1 MILTTIRRPLIDALR
16 RVASVGAQSATV
28 RFDGTTASASVFCE
42 GVFAS
47 APFETGRENGSAS
60 VVVPR
65 VAVSFLS
72 EANDSTVEIDVDD
85 TGCDA
90 VFRCGTSRLRTTAP
104 KVAEFARPAVATR
117 TVAFASETLKRV
129 VRALAPIAKSGD
141 DPRYALR
148 TICLDAT
155 EPGRLSFVATNGRVL
170 AAETFATPNDFGAER
185 RAVPAEKI
193 ARIVAALDDAATVEV
208 GFVDGFVTFATPT
221 FWASAPSVVGDYP
234 PWRRVVEAAGGPK
247 TARVE
252 KAELANAVRLAKITT
267 DKKRRIRLLF
277 DLTGFTASAVGAEIG
292 SSVVCGAAT
301 GVFETLAFDVD
312 SESFAF
318 LERFGETETVEIA
331 FAERKPIRIA
341 EVATKANGVSG
352 AVAVVM
358 PMGPEE
364 KREGKGKRR

>member
-1 MILTTIRRPLIDALR
+1 M
-16 RVASVGAQSATV
+16 
-28 RFDGTTASASVFCE
+28 
-42 GVFAS
+42 
-47 APFETGRENGSAS
+47 
-60 VVVPR
+60 
-65 VAVSFLS
+65 
-72 EANDSTVEIDVDD
+72 
-85 TGCDA
+85 
-90 VFRCGTSRLRTTAP
+90 
-104 KVAEFARPAVATR
+104 
-117 TVAFASETLKRV
+117 KRV

-170 AAETFATPNDFGAER
+170 AAETFATPSDSQAER

-193 ARIVAALDDAATVEV
+193 ARIVAALDDDATVEV
-208 GFVDGFVTFATPT
+208 GFVDGFVTFGTPT
-221 FWASAPSVVGDYP
+221 FWASVPSVVGDYP

-252 KAELANAVRLAKITT
+252 KATLANAVRLAKIVA

-277 DLTGFTASAVGAEIG
+277 DLTGFTASTVGSEIG
-292 SSVVCGAAT
+292 TSVVWDAAT
-301 GVFETLAFDVD
+301 GVFETFAFDVD

-318 LERFGETETVEIA
+318 LERFGEAAAVEIA
-331 FAERKPIRIA
+331 FAERKPLRIN
-341 EVATKANGVSG
+341 EVARADGLPG

-364 KREGKGKRR
+364 KRESKGKRR